1 MAIFW
6 KYRKIKTCQGNNFY
20 VSSALGGG
28 MADLI
33 LQCLVFWFGFRCS
46 SFEKGLYIAFD
57 SSENLQKGPRSA
69 QIPFPRSRVER
80 GRVGGYQGTSGYWKF
95 VSPKSQNE
103 GTGSV
108 GISGGAR
115 EVCSPMCSRI
125 FTTSRGSVMKAM
137 IRIGYPHSLQLR
149 GSVS

>member
-57 SSENLQKGPRSA
+57 SSENLQKGPRSS

-80 GRVGGYQGTSGYWKF
+80 GRVGIQGNF
-95 VSPKSQNE
+95 RVLEVS
-103 GTGSV
+103 
-108 GISGGAR
+108 IA
-115 EVCSPMCSRI
+115 EV
-125 FTTSRGSVMKAM
+125 AE
-137 IRIGYPHSLQLR
+137 
-149 GSVS
+149 